1 MFLAVTSVRMSAR
14 GITALPFPQSRNSS
28 QEFFLCSR
36 KTHPEHLH
44 GLRRIHFSFL
54 GSKGFWNSAR
64 RIFASSFAE
73 VPSNGPSGAA
83 CCATP
88 ASRLAIPGSLGAAR
102 FLLESAI
109 LRRG

>member
-1 MFLAVTSVRMSAR
+1 MPFPIGIAGLWAIMFLGVTSVRTSAR

-28 QEFFLCSR
+28 QEFFLRSR

-44 GLRRIHFSFL
+44 RLGTIRFCFL
-54 GSKGFWNSAR
+54 GLNGFWDLAR

-73 VPSNGPSGAA
+73 VPSNEPSGAA

-88 ASRLAIPGSLGAAR
+88 ASH
-102 FLLESAI
+102 
-109 LRRG
+109 